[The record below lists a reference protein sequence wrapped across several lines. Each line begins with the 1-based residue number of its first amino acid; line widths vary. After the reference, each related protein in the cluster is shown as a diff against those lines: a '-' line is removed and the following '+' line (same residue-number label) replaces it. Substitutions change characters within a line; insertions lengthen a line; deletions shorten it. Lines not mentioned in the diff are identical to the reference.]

1 MWALVGWAAAAEP
14 ELVLRRVE
22 RSGVSPTT
30 MTTST
35 GQTIYLGATQVTFV
49 KFWAEDRAGS
59 RVLAEDFALR
69 VDRPELAQDI
79 RARLGARRAL
89 ATPLMVAGAGG
100 WVAGAALLVAAQGA
114 DRDPSAGALALVGGQ
129 AAAVTGLVLSATNRN
144 RKRRL
149 DPWLEW
155 NEAVQLVPPE
165 AIAP

>member
-1 MWALVGWAAAAEP
+1 MWTLVGWAVAAEP
-14 ELVLRRVE
+14 ELVVRRVE
-22 RSGVSPTT
+22 RTAVSPNT

-35 GQTIYLGATQVTFV
+35 GQVFYFGATELTFV

-89 ATPLMVAGAGG
+89 ATPLMIAGAGG
-100 WVAGAALLVAAQGA
+100 WAAGAALLLAAQASDG
-114 DRDPSAGALALVGGQ
+114 DPSAGALALVGGQ
-129 AAAVTGLVLSATNRN
+129 VAAVTGLVLSATNRN

-155 NEAVQLVPPE
+155 NEVVELVPPE
-165 AIAP
+165 ALR